1 MMKFEDKFSLPL
13 EWISDETKLIVESC
27 REIVEKEI
35 MPVRHELDEDWKDHK
50 IYTKILEK
58 IMLDFGLQC
67 APWPKEYGGLESDL
81 ITACL
86 CNEEMS
92 RGDSGISTAAGCIN
106 WTFMPMLA
114 PNPNPVLIEKFAPL
128 ACQTDKSDVQ
138 QSLMQEADRML
149 KILMERMES
158 ILPQP
163 LNLMVMNG

>member
-92 RGDSGISTAAGCIN
+92 RGDSGIST
-106 WTFMPMLA
+106 
-114 PNPNPVLIEKFAPL
+114 
-128 ACQTDKSDVQ
+128 SDVQ

>member
-114 PNPNPVLIEKFAPL
+114 PNPNPVL
-128 ACQTDKSDVQ
+128 T
-138 QSLMQEADRML
+138 LMQEADRML